1 MIDMLEAALGI
12 EVEGVVTTDY
22 TGLVTAMGT
31 GQADYGGFGP
41 FGYVL
46 AKQQFGNI
54 KVLTQAVRYGS
65 KSYHGQWMTND
76 PSICD
81 TPPLPATALENTD
94 EGVVQVG
101 ALESVAL
108 QISVH
113 FPDGNK
119 SFGETV
125 DAGPVSPGLSCMAD
139 LEKIRGKRVAFT
151 DESSTSGY
159 LYPAVQ
165 LMQAGIDPIT
175 DIIPI
180 FSGGH
185 DASVAA
191 VYSGDADIGIG
202 YDDARRTMRKT
213 NPDVGEKVIVFNITA
228 EIPNDIIAVSTLM
241 PESLNGAIV
250 NALTAYAMTEE
261 GAVVMDNTYGITDF
275 VRGNDADFDVVKE
288 AAEVMGITE
297 G

>member
-1 MIDMLEAALGI
+1 
-12 EVEGVVTTDY
+12 
-22 TGLVTAMGT
+22 
-31 GQADYGGFGP
+31 
-41 FGYVL
+41 
-46 AKQQFGNI
+46 
-54 KVLTQAVRYGS
+54 
-65 KSYHGQWMTND
+65 
-76 PSICD
+76 
-81 TPPLPATALENTD
+81 
-94 EGVVQVG
+94 
-101 ALESVAL
+101 
-108 QISVH
+108 
-113 FPDGNK
+113 
-119 SFGETV
+119 
-125 DAGPVSPGLSCMAD
+125 MAD

-175 DIIPI
+175 DITPI

-241 PESLNGAIV
+241 PESLNDAIV

-275 VRGNDADFDVVKE
+275 VRGDDADFDVVKE